1 MNYKRV
7 YSENLGGLVWDR
19 KDYCIHHIDLNHFN
33 DRFENLILI
42 PSKLHRKFHFLYK
55 SVCFDSGLFS
65 NELYGAACTD
75 ILAQNAIEF
84 LDIKK
89 QMERFYDLKRMILE
103 GFFYDEKDFQKIVD
117 SCCFINEQW
126 KRR

>member
-42 PSKLHRKFHFLYK
+42 PSKLHRKFHFL
-55 SVCFDSGLFS
+55 C
-65 NELYGAACTD
+65 ELYGAACTD
-75 ILAQNAIEF
+75 ILARNAIEF
-84 LDIKK
+84 LNIKK
-89 QMERFYDLKRMILE
+89 QMERFYDLKRMILD
-103 GFFYDEKDFQKIVD
+103 GLFYDEKDFQKIVN
-117 SCCFINEQW
+117 SCCFIDEQW